1 MGEGARPIPP
11 QGLVSK
17 VFDFESSPP
26 SPLTSNDDLRTHSE
40 TNSSSNPLT
49 HSPSISI
56 ESDHE
61 KSNFDETPVHFDEKA
76 FETYLM
82 SATSHLKNDFS
93 SSTFQT
99 EALSESSLS
108 GFEPPS
114 WLVGTFEDANDSLDK
129 ALKEVEDSSSPL
141 LPTLMMMIAFNLL
154 RLWGGIAINH
164 LDLLRLTLLR
174 KNVP

>member
-1 MGEGARPIPP
+1 MGEGARPTPP

-76 FETYLM
+76 LETYLM
-82 SATSHLKNDFS
+82 SAASHLKTTSVLLLFKLKPYLNLH
-93 SSTFQT
+93 FQD
-99 EALSESSLS
+99 L
-108 GFEPPS
+108 
-114 WLVGTFEDANDSLDK
+114 
-129 ALKEVEDSSSPL
+129 
-141 LPTLMMMIAFNLL
+141 NLH
-154 RLWGGIAINH
+154 RG
-164 LDLLRLTLLR
+164 
-174 KNVP
+174 